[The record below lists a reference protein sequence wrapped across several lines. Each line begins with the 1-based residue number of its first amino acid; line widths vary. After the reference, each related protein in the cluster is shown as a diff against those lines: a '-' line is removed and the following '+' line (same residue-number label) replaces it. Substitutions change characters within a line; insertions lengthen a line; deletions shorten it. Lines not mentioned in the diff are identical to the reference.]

1 MKLTAFNILAI
12 CESLAK
18 ISEKEFDLNTAC
30 VIASNLNAL
39 SVPRETIDN
48 KKNEIITKYAEK
60 IKKEKLIIK
69 TMVL

>member
-48 KKNEIITKYAEK
+48 KKMKLLLNMPKK
-60 IKKEKLIIK
+60 IKKEKLITK

>member
-39 SVPRETIDN
+39 SVPR
-48 KKNEIITKYAEK
+48 KQ
-60 IKKEKLIIK
+60 LIIK
-69 TMVL
+69 K